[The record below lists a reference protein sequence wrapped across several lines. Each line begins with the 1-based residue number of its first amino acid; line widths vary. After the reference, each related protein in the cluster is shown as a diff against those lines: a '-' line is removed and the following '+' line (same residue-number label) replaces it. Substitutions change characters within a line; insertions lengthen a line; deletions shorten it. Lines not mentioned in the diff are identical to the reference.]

1 MSDSPFKGYCF
12 CKTVSW
18 AASGS
23 PALSVICHCTLCQRL
38 HGAPFIHSIHFLAA
52 QFQWTH
58 AEPHED
64 YIEKYQVPE
73 KPWKYRVRCK
83 SCGVMVAGEHTKSN
97 KFNVFVG
104 GMERD
109 QDGNVKKLD
118 EVKATAHIFYDTRL
132 MDVND
137 GLPKW
142 NGVLGQSTLLSSA

>member
-1 MSDSPFKGYCF
+1 
-12 CKTVSW
+12 
-18 AASGS
+18 
-23 PALSVICHCTLCQRL
+23 
-38 HGAPFIHSIHFLAA
+38 
-52 QFQWTH
+52 
-58 AEPHED
+58 
-64 YIEKYQVPE
+64 
-73 KPWKYRVRCK
+73 
-83 SCGVMVAGEHTKSN
+83 MVAGEHTKSN

-109 QDGNVKKLD
+109 QDGNVKRLD